1 MRRLSAMCAFL
12 ALAGT
17 AWAGEFR
24 LDPSITAQEIL
35 DLTEAV
41 ADVIVLPN
49 VGPAEPG
56 GITGFDVL
64 AVAGGPQVDTDDS
77 WWINGVDGDTTAG
90 VFYGSRIVARKG
102 LPFGLDVGAQVGKV
116 MGEQFWG
123 ADLKWAF
130 LPGGAIS
137 PAVALRASYS
147 RMAGDVLDVEVAEAQ
162 AVISKGFAMLTPYA
176 ALGYRRVE
184 GSAEVD
190 DGGVVVT
197 DVEKDRVTGAVGIR
211 LSLVPLRIVAEVR
224 QGWDRGAFI
233 GVGVGL

>member
-1 MRRLSAMCAFL
+1 MRRLSALFA
-12 ALAGT
+12 ALAMVGV
-17 AWAGEFR
+17 AHAGEFR
-24 LDPSITAQEIL
+24 LDPSITTQEIL

-49 VGPAEPG
+49 VGPAEPA

-64 AVAGGPQVDTDDS
+64 AVAGGPQVDTDES
-77 WWINGVDGDTTAG
+77 WWINGVDGATKAG

-102 LPFGLDVGAQVGKV
+102 LPFGFDVGAQVGKV
-116 MGEQFWG
+116 LGEQFWG

-137 PAVALRASYS
+137 PALAVRASYS
-147 RMAGDVLDVEVAEAQ
+147 RMDGDVLDVEVAEAQ

-190 DGGVVVT
+190 DGGLVVT
-197 DVEKDRVTGAVGIR
+197 SVDKERVTGAVGIR
-211 LSLVPLRIVAEVR
+211 LSLVPLRVVAEVR
-224 QGWDRGAFI
+224 QGWDRGVFI
-233 GVGVGL
+233 GLGVGL